1 MARRSPTA
9 PAPGRSRPT
18 PDSAEPLARTA
29 KAVLAIEI
37 LATYVRARWLLLRGD
52 LPAALRRLRG
62 GGRAAEAVTYDFTA
76 VRLSHAVTRILSALP
91 MDAKCLVRSLVL
103 TAVLARRG
111 IASTLVI
118 GVRPGDGF
126 AAHAWVEADG
136 RALLPDEGF
145 ARLHAL

>member
-1 MARRSPTA
+1 M
-9 PAPGRSRPT
+9 
-18 PDSAEPLARTA
+18 A

-37 LATYVRARWLLLRGD
+37 LATYVQARWLLLRRD
-52 LPAALRRLRG
+52 LPAALCRLRG
-62 GGRAAEAVTYDFTA
+62 GPAAEATTYDFTA

-91 MDAKCLVRSLVL
+91 TDAKCLVRSLVL

-118 GVRPGDGF
+118 GVRPGDDF
-126 AAHAWVEADG
+126 AAHAWVEAGG
-136 RALLPDEGF
+136 RAILPDEGF

>member
-1 MARRSPTA
+1 MTA
-9 PAPGRSRPT
+9 PTLHRAWPT
-18 PDSAEPLARTA
+18 PGSAAPLPPMA
-29 KAVLAIEI
+29 KAVLAAEI
-37 LATYVRARWLLLRGD
+37 LVTYVRARWLLLRCD
-52 LPAALRRLRG
+52 LPGALTRLRG
-62 GGRAAEAVTYDFTA
+62 TDGVARTTTYDFTA

-111 IASTLVI
+111 IASTVVI

-126 AAHAWVEADG
+126 AAHAWVETGG
-136 RALLPDEGF
+136 RAILPHEGF